1 MATVKKFRCSWG
13 SVSLS
18 YSFILGLEKPMG
30 KGKNIIS
37 CESGLAMGGKSVVI
51 ALFILVGRRVW
62 DTLLW
67 REALLRG
74 SDDVSRE

>member
-1 MATVKKFRCSWG
+1 
-13 SVSLS
+13 
-18 YSFILGLEKPMG
+18 MG